1 MSVQQPRTLAQK
13 ALRFGIVGL
22 ANTGVDVAVFA
33 ALIALATP
41 VLAANVGAWFV
52 AVCFSYAVN
61 SRWSFERDTSLHE
74 GWAFLRFFSLGALI
88 SLGVSSLAVWLLPP
102 LIGLW
107 PAKLLGIVVAAVLNF
122 FAAHWSI
129 ENRLR

>member
-1 MSVQQPRTLAQK
+1 MSQQQTLTLTQK
-13 ALRFGIVGL
+13 ALRFGLVGL
-22 ANTGVDVAVFA
+22 ANTGVDLAIFA
-33 ALIALATP
+33 ALVALAVP
-41 VLAANVGAWFV
+41 ALGANIGAWLV
-52 AVCFSYAVN
+52 AVCFSYLIN

-74 GWAFLRFFSLGALI
+74 GWAFLRFISLGALI
-88 SLGVSSLAVWLLPP
+88 SLGISSLAVILLPP

-107 PAKLLGIVVAAVLNF
+107 PAKILGVVVAAILNF

>member
-1 MSVQQPRTLAQK
+1 MSQQQTLTLTQK
-13 ALRFGIVGL
+13 ALRFGLVGL
-22 ANTGVDVAVFA
+22 ANTGVDLAIFA
-33 ALIALATP
+33 ALVALAVP
-41 VLAANVGAWFV
+41 ALGANIGAWLV
-52 AVCFSYAVN
+52 AVCFSYLVN

-74 GWAFLRFFSLGALI
+74 GWAFLRFISLGALI
-88 SLGVSSLAVWLLPP
+88 SLGISSLAVILLPP

-107 PAKLLGIVVAAVLNF
+107 PAKILGVVVAAILNF

>member
-1 MSVQQPRTLAQK
+1 MSQQQTLTMTQK
-13 ALRFGIVGL
+13 ALRFGLVGL
-22 ANTGVDVAVFA
+22 ANTGVDLAIFA
-33 ALIALATP
+33 ALVALAVP
-41 VLAANVGAWFV
+41 ALGANIGAWLV
-52 AVCFSYAVN
+52 AVCFSYLIN

-74 GWAFLRFFSLGALI
+74 GWAFLRFISLGALI
-88 SLGVSSLAVWLLPP
+88 SLGISSLAVILLPP

-107 PAKLLGIVVAAVLNF
+107 PAKILGVVVAAILNF

>member
-1 MSVQQPRTLAQK
+1 MSQQQTLTLTQK
-13 ALRFGIVGL
+13 ALRFGLVGL
-22 ANTGVDVAVFA
+22 ANTGVDLAIFA
-33 ALIALATP
+33 ALVALAVP
-41 VLAANVGAWFV
+41 ALGANIGAWIV
-52 AVCFSYAVN
+52 AVCFSYLVN

-74 GWAFLRFFSLGALI
+74 GWAFLRFISLGALI
-88 SLGVSSLAVWLLPP
+88 SLGISSLAVILLPP

-107 PAKLLGIVVAAVLNF
+107 PAKILGVVVAAILNF

>member
-1 MSVQQPRTLAQK
+1 MSQQQTLTLTQK
-13 ALRFGIVGL
+13 ALRFGLVGL
-22 ANTGVDVAVFA
+22 ANTGVDLAIFA
-33 ALIALATP
+33 ALVALAVP
-41 VLAANVGAWFV
+41 ALGANIGAWLV
-52 AVCFSYAVN
+52 AVCFSYLVN

-74 GWAFLRFFSLGALI
+74 GWAFLRFISLGALI
-88 SLGVSSLAVWLLPP
+88 SLGISSLAVILLPP

-107 PAKLLGIVVAAVLNF
+107 PAKILGVVFAAILNF

>member
-1 MSVQQPRTLAQK
+1 MSQQQTLTMTQK
-13 ALRFGIVGL
+13 ALRFGLVGL
-22 ANTGVDVAVFA
+22 ANTGVDLAIFA
-33 ALIALATP
+33 SLVALAAP
-41 VLAANVGAWFV
+41 ALGANIGAWLV
-52 AVCFSYAVN
+52 AVCFSYLVN

-74 GWAFLRFFSLGALI
+74 GWALLRFISLGALI
-88 SLGVSSLAVWLLPP
+88 SLGISSLAVILLPP

-107 PAKLLGIVVAAVLNF
+107 PAKILGVVVAAILNF

>member
-1 MSVQQPRTLAQK
+1 MSQQQTLTLTQK
-13 ALRFGIVGL
+13 ALRFGLVGL
-22 ANTGVDVAVFA
+22 ANTGVDLAIFA
-33 ALIALATP
+33 ALVALAVP
-41 VLAANVGAWFV
+41 ALGANIGAWLV
-52 AVCFSYAVN
+52 AVCFSYVIN

-74 GWAFLRFFSLGALI
+74 GWAFFRFISLGALI
-88 SLGVSSLAVWLLPP
+88 SLGISSLAVILLPP

-107 PAKLLGIVVAAVLNF
+107 PAKILGVVVAAILNF

>member
-1 MSVQQPRTLAQK
+1 MSQQQTLTLTQK
-13 ALRFGIVGL
+13 ALRFGLVGL
-22 ANTGVDVAVFA
+22 ANTGVDLAIFA
-33 ALIALATP
+33 ALVALAVP
-41 VLAANVGAWFV
+41 ALGANIGAWLV
-52 AVCFSYAVN
+52 AVCFSYLIN

-74 GWAFLRFFSLGALI
+74 SWAFLRFIGLGALI
-88 SLGVSSLAVWLLPP
+88 SLGVSSLAVMLLPP

-107 PAKLLGIVVAAVLNF
+107 PAKILGVVVAAILNF